1 VFSLIRDIF
10 AGTIEAEREK
20 YSASH
25 FSFNMRGGRCEA
37 CQGGGLKKI
46 EMYLLPD
53 VYVPCEICQGT
64 RYNAKTLSI
73 EYRGMNIAQIL
84 RMTVTEARHFFL
96 DQIMI
101 EEKLHVLEEVGLG
114 YLVLGQSATNLS
126 GGEAQRIKLA
136 TELARKSTGRTL
148 YILDEPTIG
157 LHFEDVRRL
166 LEVLE
171 ALVEKGN
178 SVLVVEH
185 NIDVIRSADWVLE
198 LGPDGGARG
207 GELIFSGPPDKL
219 KTCKRSFTAK
229 YL

>member
-1 VFSLIRDIF
+1 
-10 AGTIEAEREK
+10 
-20 YSASH
+20 
-25 FSFNMRGGRCEA
+25 
-37 CQGGGLKKI
+37 
-46 EMYLLPD
+46 
-53 VYVPCEICQGT
+53 
-64 RYNAKTLSI
+64 
-73 EYRGMNIAQIL
+73 L
-84 RMTVTEARHFFL
+84 R
-96 DQIMI
+96 
-101 EEKLHVLEEVGLG
+101 VLEDVGLG
-114 YLVLGQSATNLS
+114 YLVLGQSATTIT

-136 TELARKSTGRTL
+136 TELARKSTGKTL

-185 NIDVIRSADWVLE
+185 NLDVIASADWVLE

-207 GELIFSGPPDKL
+207 GELIFSGPPEKL
-219 KTCKRSFTAK
+219 KHCKRSFTAK